1 MTTFDQRE
9 EGFENQYAHNEDMRF
24 RAEARRNKLL
34 GLWAAEKLGLAGAA
48 ADGYARDIVDTAV
61 QPAGSRAALRKIA
74 ADLTAKGIAIP
85 ETAIEGKMAELL
97 RIATAQVRAGQ

>member
-9 EGFENQYAHNEDMRF
+9 AGFENQYAHNEDMRF

-48 ADGYARDIVDTAV
+48 ADGYAREVVDTAV
-61 QPAGSRAALRKIA
+61 QAAGGRAVLRKVA
-74 ADLTAKGIAIP
+74 ADLTAKGVAVSEASIQD
-85 ETAIEGKMAELL
+85 KMAELL
-97 RIATAQVRAGQ
+97 SVATAQVRAGR